1 MHCMI
6 AWGSPK
12 ADAPLGP
19 EEHKKIEKVLEGH
32 DFLLV
37 FPGAG
42 VLTVPDNEQ
51 RLVVEHEIVAVIK
64 DGLQGRVQLL
74 ISPPMG
80 PGPIYRGFLPKGYW
94 ERLNEKSS

>member
-12 ADAPLGP
+12 ADTPLQP
-19 EEHKKIEKVLEGH
+19 QEHAKIEGALENH
-32 DFLLV
+32 DFVQV

-42 VLTVPDNEQ
+42 VLTITDNEQ
-51 RLVVEHEIVAVIK
+51 RVAIEQELTAVIK
-64 DGLQGRVQLL
+64 DGLLGRVQFL

-80 PGPIYRGFLPKGYW
+80 PGPIYRGFLPKSYW
-94 ERLNEKSS
+94 ERLNEKST

>member
-12 ADAPLGP
+12 AEAPLQP
-19 EEHKKIEKVLEGH
+19 QEHAKVEAALGKH
-32 DFLLV
+32 DFVRV

-42 VLTVPDNEQ
+42 VITVADNEQ
-51 RLVVEHEIVAVIK
+51 RIAIEQELVGVIK
-64 DGLQGRVQLL
+64 AGLQGRVQLL

-80 PGPIYRGFLPKGYW
+80 PGPIYRGFLPKSYW
-94 ERLNEKSS
+94 ELLNEKSV